1 MNQSTNHIMMMEPVG
16 FHSNP
21 ETMETN
27 TYQAPDPNNI
37 VSIQDKAAHEFRGLR
52 DHLVSK
58 GIVVTSVLGQKE
70 SPDDIF
76 CNNWIATFGDKTLG
90 YYPML
95 AANRQIERR
104 RDVKEILEAT
114 YDVAFD
120 FSAYEKEGKFLESTG
135 AHWLD
140 RVNHVAYFSISSRCN
155 EELAKEFC
163 KKMDLEPVLFHTKNH
178 AGKPVYHTDVMMY
191 IGTGYA
197 GICSPCI
204 VENDRSRVLSQ
215 LSKHRDIVDISMDQL
230 KAFCGNSL
238 ELIGSEGKK
247 KLIMSTSALNAYTDA
262 QKNKLLEYVSEIVH
276 SDIETIEKY
285 GGGSARC
292 MLLEL
297 Y

>member
-1 MNQSTNHIMMMEPVG
+1 M
-16 FHSNP
+16 
-21 ETMETN
+21 
-27 TYQAPDPNNI
+27 
-37 VSIQDKAAHEFRGLR
+37 KEFRQFR
-52 DHLVSK
+52 DLLIEK
-58 GIVVTSVLGQKE
+58 GIVVTSVIGQKE

-76 CNNWIATFGDKTLG
+76 CNNWVATFGNKTLG

-95 AANRQIERR
+95 APNRQIERR
-104 RDVKEILEAT
+104 PDVMEILESM

-120 FSAYEKEGKFLESTG
+120 FSAKEKEGQYLESTG

-140 RVNHVAYFSISSRCN
+140 RINKIAYFSISPRCD
-155 EELAKEFC
+155 ERLARKFC
-163 KKMDLEPVLFHTKNH
+163 DKMGYEAVMFHTKNH

-204 VENDRSRVLSQ
+204 VEEDRKRVLDS
-215 LSKHRDIVDISMDQL
+215 LSKHREIVDLSMDQL

-238 ELIGSEGKK
+238 ELIGTGGAR
-247 KLIMSTSALNAYTDA
+247 KLVMSSAAHTALDSA
-262 QKNKLLEYVSEIVH
+262 QKKTLLKYVSEIVH
-276 SDIETIEKY
+276 ADIETIEKY

-297 Y
+297 H

>member
-1 MNQSTNHIMMMEPVG
+1 MMMEPVG

-37 VSIQDKAAHEFRGLR
+37 VGIQNKAAEEFRIFR

-58 GIVVTSVLGQKE
+58 GIAVTSVLGQKE

-76 CNNWIATFGDKTLG
+76 CNNWVATFGDKTLG

-95 AANRQIERR
+95 APNRQIERR
-104 RDVKEILEAT
+104 SDVMGILESM

-120 FSAYEKEGKFLESTG
+120 FSAYEKEEKFLESTG

-140 RVNHVAYFSISSRCN
+140 RVNRVAYFSLSSRCN
-155 EELAKEFC
+155 EDLAKEFC
-163 KKMDLEPVLFHTKNH
+163 RKMDFEPVLFHTKNH

-204 VENDRSRVLSQ
+204 IEEDRARVLGQ
-215 LSKHRDIVDISMDQL
+215 LSKHREIIDITMDQL

-238 ELIGSEGKK
+238 ELVGSDNKK
-247 KLIMSTSALNAYTDA
+247 KLVMSVSAFNAYSEE
-262 QKNKLLEYVSEIVH
+262 QKKTLLDHVSEIIY
-276 SDIETIEKY
+276 SDLDTIEKY

-297 Y
+297 H